1 MKKIYAISGSA
12 SINSSNR
19 NLLVTLLSNLKDI
32 CFDIDEHMVKLPL
45 YIPERDR
52 NPIHE
57 AVVEFRNQ
65 IKQAD
70 IVMISTPEYLHNIPA
85 VLKNGMEWLKTN
97 GELYDK
103 NVIAMTYT
111 PHPPRG
117 QYAMRSMLDSL
128 KALNA
133 RILLEI
139 PLYQSEIPQDNGSLI
154 IPHDILETLRI
165 AMEY

>member
-19 NLLVTLLSNLKDI
+19 KLLVTLLSGLKDVS
-32 CFDIDEHMVKLPL
+32 FDIDQQLVKLPH
-45 YIPERDR
+45 YTPEGDR
-52 NPIHE
+52 GPTHQE
-57 AVVEFRNQ
+57 VVEFRNQ

-85 VLKNGMEWLKTN
+85 ILKNGMEWLKTN

-103 NVIAMTYT
+103 NVLAMTYT

-117 QYAMRSMLDSL
+117 QYAMSSL
-128 KALNA
+128 LNSLRALHA

-139 PLYQSEIPQDNGSLI
+139 PLYQSEILQDNGSLK
-154 IPHDILETLRI
+154 IPHDIVETLRI
-165 AMEY
+165 AMDY

>member
-19 NLLVTLLSNLKDI
+19 KLLVTLLSGLKDVS
-32 CFDIDEHMVKLPL
+32 FDIDQQLVKLPL
-45 YIPERDR
+45 YTPEGDR
-52 NPIHE
+52 GPTHQE
-57 AVVEFRNQ
+57 VVEFRNQ

-85 VLKNGMEWLKTN
+85 ILKNGMEWLKTN

-103 NVIAMTYT
+103 NVLAMTYT

-117 QYAMRSMLDSL
+117 QYAMSSL
-128 KALNA
+128 LNSLRALHA

-139 PLYQSEIPQDNGSLI
+139 PLYQSEILQDNGSLK
-154 IPHDILETLRI
+154 IPHDIVETLRI
-165 AMEY
+165 AMDY